1 MNKDLQTPIYLAL
14 GIALIYSR
22 VCGVNM
28 SNSGDPTISETAR
41 YTRNVRKSTRRN
53 KGLARQ
59 VAAGVSK
66 ISSNPQVGEIKQ
78 DYGSNATVIGRLQM
92 EYEGTFRALKIHR
105 QKYQIL
111 YTYDEADNTITMIA
125 FGSHKDLFRGATPY
139 KG

>member
-1 MNKDLQTPIYLAL
+1 MNDDLRTVLYIGL
-14 GIALIYSR
+14 GIAFIY
-22 VCGVNM
+22 CGM
-28 SNSGDPTISETAR
+28 DRDTMPEGEDPQVSETRR

-59 VAAGVSK
+59 VAAGATK
-66 ISSNPQVGEIKQ
+66 ILNNPLVGEIKH
-78 DYGSNATVIGRLQM
+78 DYGSNATLIGRLQM